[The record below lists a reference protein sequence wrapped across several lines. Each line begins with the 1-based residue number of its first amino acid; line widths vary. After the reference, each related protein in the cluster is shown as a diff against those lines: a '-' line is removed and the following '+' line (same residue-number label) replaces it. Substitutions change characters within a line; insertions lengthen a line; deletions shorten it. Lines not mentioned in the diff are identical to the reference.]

1 MQTQEAIKT
10 FLLKKKSNTKLDIF
24 LFLSEHHFFITT
36 QYLADHFHMSESNFL
51 LYIKELE
58 QDFERLNLTELHI
71 DKQKPFLKLNFEGID
86 PAYCYYRLFGRY
98 CNESVSY
105 QILTSLFSCQ
115 TNSII
120 SFSQQ
125 TNYSASYLYTKMKKI
140 NAFLALYGLS
150 ISFSNNGRKSFS
162 GKEVQIQYAALDI
175 YWNIFSSTAT
185 EFYDEDP
192 QVVAFMM
199 NTFFK
204 KEVLDRL
211 NSGMIDK
218 LYFLL
223 KICKENFPATSV
235 KDVQKEFT
243 EYEYIDFFIDLSVDI
258 LRPNLPI
265 CREQRILVNILA
277 RLSIT
282 KIESEETSL
291 EQYKLLKKANVP
303 HVLYSREM
311 VESFCTVFD
320 LFIPEKE
327 KILYSLAFA
336 RNKLYNGFLNFNQ
349 PNTPLPTFMLYQE
362 HSVLKEVQTAIE
374 QFYMDFREQ
383 NQHLLPVIL
392 EKENVQW
399 MVEDLV
405 HLYDRYK
412 KQPRIVIGVNYTR
425 DFYISKDLI
434 IKIEQIFSNESIKIQ
449 NDFMENCN
457 IVISD
462 CPLKQLPSH
471 IKKIYILKGIITP
484 EDWKKV
490 IMRIS
495 EYIFELK
502 EEALMDQSKKE
513 NQVTS

>member
-24 LFLSEHHFFITT
+24 LFLSEHRFFITT

-120 SFSQQ
+120 SLSQQ

-223 KICKENFPATSV
+223 KICK
-235 KDVQKEFT
+235 
-243 EYEYIDFFIDLSVDI
+243 
-258 LRPNLPI
+258 
-265 CREQRILVNILA
+265 
-277 RLSIT
+277 
-282 KIESEETSL
+282 
-291 EQYKLLKKANVP
+291 
-303 HVLYSREM
+303 
-311 VESFCTVFD
+311 
-320 LFIPEKE
+320 
-327 KILYSLAFA
+327 
-336 RNKLYNGFLNFNQ
+336 
-349 PNTPLPTFMLYQE
+349 
-362 HSVLKEVQTAIE
+362 
-374 QFYMDFREQ
+374 
-383 NQHLLPVIL
+383 
-392 EKENVQW
+392 
-399 MVEDLV
+399 
-405 HLYDRYK
+405 
-412 KQPRIVIGVNYTR
+412 
-425 DFYISKDLI
+425 
-434 IKIEQIFSNESIKIQ
+434 
-449 NDFMENCN
+449 
-457 IVISD
+457 
-462 CPLKQLPSH
+462 
-471 IKKIYILKGIITP
+471 
-484 EDWKKV
+484 
-490 IMRIS
+490 
-495 EYIFELK
+495 
-502 EEALMDQSKKE
+502 
-513 NQVTS
+513 